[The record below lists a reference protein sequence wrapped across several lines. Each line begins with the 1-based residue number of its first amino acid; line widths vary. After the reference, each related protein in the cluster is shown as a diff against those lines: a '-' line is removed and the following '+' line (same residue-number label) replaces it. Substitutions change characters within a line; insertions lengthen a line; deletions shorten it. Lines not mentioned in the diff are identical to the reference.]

1 VIRLPQ
7 NFFQPSKLFF
17 LIVLLVLVL
26 LSFSSKLLFS
36 GVYALDEVDKIQ
48 QQIDQLDELKKLSEA
63 ATTPLEAE
71 VATLESRIRS
81 AQTGINSAKV
91 QATEL
96 ATSIEER
103 EEDLAYHY
111 QLFANRIAESYR
123 RIRSYNPLVLIFTSQ
138 SATTL
143 TKNLAYQESA
153 KVQDDRLIRSISEEL
168 KQLASDKKELEET
181 ELRLAALQVQLD
193 EQADFFKG
201 EIGKAKSYQAELS
214 GKIAELSAKQQA
226 ILSAR
231 SGSYTTSVGDVP
243 LADDFNASIAFKAQA
258 PNNSFAVFSFG
269 AYTHRNGMSQYG
281 AKARAESGQSAEQI
295 LLAYYPGSRL
305 EKNYNAMDQISVDGY
320 GSISFEGQYLQ
331 GIYEMPASWHTE
343 ALKAQAIAARTYAIR
358 YTDNGVRSIC
368 ATESCQVFKNSPKG
382 GDWQKAVDA
391 TKNWVLLDGSGN
403 PISTQYASTHG
414 GYTNFIG
421 WDLDGSYS
429 SGSWSTIAWENR
441 ANSPWFYK
449 SWYRS
454 GYSSSGA
461 NCGRSH
467 PWLSQEDFSD
477 ILNAYIVRQNP
488 QGADTERIQPVTI
501 NECQIGGG
509 GGNPFSNAE
518 LRDLANKSGG
528 AVTNVNS
535 VSVSHNSNGQTSQ
548 VSFSTNRGSISMSGS
563 DFKTIFN
570 LRAPGYLRIPQSS
583 FSFFNIE
590 HKQ

>member
-1 VIRLPQ
+1 VLKRLLLSP
-7 NFFQPSKLFF
+7 LF
-17 LIVLLVLVL
+17 IVLVFIILAFL
-26 LSFSSKLLFS
+26 LLNLPGFTQ
-36 GVYALDEVDKIQ
+36 GVKAIDEVDKIQ

-81 AQTGINSAKV
+81 AQAGINNAKV

-96 ATSIEER
+96 AISIEER

-168 KQLASDKKELEET
+168 KQLASDKKELEAT
-181 ELRLAALQVQLD
+181 EVRLATLQVKLD

-226 ILSAR
+226 ILNAR
-231 SGSYTTSVGDVP
+231 SGSYTTSVGEVP
-243 LADDFNASIAFKAQA
+243 LADDFNASIAFKAKA
-258 PNNSFAVFSFG
+258 PSNSFAVFSFG

-281 AKARAESGQSAEQI
+281 AKARAENNQTAEQI

-305 EKNYNAMDQISVDGY
+305 EKNYDAMDQITVDGH
-320 GSISFEGQYLQ
+320 GSLSFEGRYLQ
-331 GIYEMPASWHTE
+331 GIYEMPASWHIE

-382 GDWQKAVDA
+382 GDWQKAVDE
-391 TKNWVLLDGSGN
+391 TKDWVLVDGGGK

-414 GYTNFIG
+414 GYTNFIA
-421 WDLDGSYS
+421 WDLDGSYD
-429 SGSWSTIAWENR
+429 SGSWSTIAWENK
-441 ANSPWFYK
+441 ASSPWFYK

-467 PWLSQEDFSD
+467 PWLSQDDFSD
-477 ILNAYIVRQNP
+477 ILNAYVVRQNP
-488 QGADTERIQPVTI
+488 QGEI
-501 NECQIGGG
+501 
-509 GGNPFSNAE
+509 
-518 LRDLANKSGG
+518 L
-528 AVTNVNS
+528 
-535 VSVSHNSNGQTSQ
+535 NG
-548 VSFSTNRGSISMSGS
+548 
-563 DFKTIFN
+563 FN
-570 LRAPGYLRIPQSS
+570 Q
-583 FSFFNIE
+583 
-590 HKQ
+590 

>member
-1 VIRLPQ
+1 MIRLPQ

>member
-1 VIRLPQ
+1 MLKRLLLSP
-7 NFFQPSKLFF
+7 LF
-17 LIVLLVLVL
+17 IVLVFIILA
-26 LSFSSKLLFS
+26 FLLFS
-36 GVYALDEVDKIQ
+36 LSSFTQGVKAIDEVDKIQ

-81 AQTGINSAKV
+81 AQAGINSAKV

-138 SATTL
+138 SAATL

-181 ELRLAALQVQLD
+181 EVRLAALQVQLD
-193 EQADFFKG
+193 GQAAFFKE
-201 EIGKAKSYQAELS
+201 EIEKARSYQAELS
-214 GKIAELSAKQQA
+214 GKIAELSARQQA
-226 ILSAR
+226 IISAR
-231 SGSYTTSVGDVP
+231 TGTFTTSVGDVP

-258 PNNSFAVFSFG
+258 PSNSFAVFSFG

-281 AKARAESGQSAEQI
+281 ARARAESGQSAEQI

-320 GSISFEGQYLQ
+320 GSIGFEGQYLQ
-331 GIYEMPASWHTE
+331 GIYEMPASWHSE

-358 YTDNGVRSIC
+358 YTDNGSRSIC
-368 ATESCQVFKNSPKG
+368 TTERCQVFKNSPKG
-382 GDWQKAVDA
+382 GNWQKAVDE
-391 TKNWVLLDGSGN
+391 TKNWVLVDGGGN

-429 SGSWSTIAWENR
+429 SGSWSTIAWENK

-488 QGADTERIQPVTI
+488 QGADTGRIQPVTI

-509 GGNPFSNAE
+509 GGNPFSNTE
-518 LRDLANKSGG
+518 LKDLANKSGG
-528 AVTNVNS
+528 AVTRVNS
-535 VSVSHNSNGQTSQ
+535 VSVSHNSSGQTSQ
-548 VSFSTNRGSISMSGS
+548 VSFSTNRGSISMSGN

-583 FSFFNIE
+583 FAFFNIE

>member
-1 VIRLPQ
+1 MLKVRFLLRL
-7 NFFQPSKLFF
+7 F
-17 LIVLLVLVL
+17 LILVLII
-26 LSFSSKLLFS
+26 LSSLLFNLT
-36 GVYALDEVDKIQ
+36 GFEQKIRALDEVDKIQ

-81 AQTGINSAKV
+81 AQAGINSAKI
-91 QATEL
+91 QAAEL

-153 KVQDDRLIRSISEEL
+153 KIQDDRLIRSISEEL

-181 ELRLAALQVQLD
+181 EVRLAALQVQLD

-201 EIGKAKSYQAELS
+201 EIDKAKSYQAELS

-231 SGSYTTSVGDVP
+231 SGSYTTSVGEVP
-243 LADDFNASIAFKAQA
+243 LADDFNASIAFKGQA
-258 PNNSFAVFSFG
+258 PGNSFAVFSFG

-320 GSISFEGQYLQ
+320 GSINFEGQYLQ
-331 GIYEMPASWHTE
+331 GIYEMPASWHAE

-358 YTDNGVRSIC
+358 YTDNGARSIC

-391 TKNWVLLDGSGN
+391 TKNWVLVDGEGK

-429 SGSWSTIAWENR
+429 SGNWSTIAWENR

-461 NCGRSH
+461 SCGRSH

-477 ILNAYIVRQNP
+477 ILNAHIVRQNP
-488 QGADTERIQPVTI
+488 QGADTGRIQPVTI

-518 LRDLANKSGG
+518 LRDLANRSGG
-528 AVTNVNS
+528 AVTKVNS
-535 VSVSHNSNGQTSQ
+535 VSVNHNSNGQTSQ
-548 VSFSTNRGSISMSGS
+548 VNFSTNRGNISMSGS

>member
-1 VIRLPQ
+1 VLKRLL
-7 NFFQPSKLFF
+7 SSSSLLILGCTVLFF
-17 LIVLLVLVL
+17 LTLNAV
-26 LSFSSKLLFS
+26 SFKQP
-36 GVYALDEVDKIQ
+36 ARAIDEVDKIQ

-81 AQTGINSAKV
+81 AQAGINSAKV
-91 QATEL
+91 QAAEL

-138 SATTL
+138 SAATL

-181 ELRLAALQVQLD
+181 EVRLAALQVQLD
-193 EQADFFKG
+193 EQADFFQG
-201 EIGKAKSYQAELS
+201 EIDKAKSYQAELS

-226 ILSAR
+226 ILNAR
-231 SGSYTTSVGDVP
+231 AGSYTTSVGDVP

-305 EKNYNAMDQISVDGY
+305 EKNYNAMNQISVEGY

-358 YTDNGVRSIC
+358 YTDNGSRSIC
-368 ATESCQVFKNSPKG
+368 TTERCQVFKNSPKG
-382 GDWQKAVDA
+382 SDWQKAVDA
-391 TKNWVLLDGSGN
+391 TKNWVLVDGEGK

-501 NECQIGGG
+501 NECQIGGQ

-528 AVTNVNS
+528 TVTKVNS

-548 VSFSTNRGSISMSGS
+548 VSFSTNRGNISMSGS

-583 FSFFNIE
+583 FTFFNIE